1 MTEAGY
7 QVNLDNSERKILFE
21 GVYKVKHKWTI
32 FAVLAFLVLV
42 VNSVSGA
49 VKTIKIDSVRN
60 KGVLEG
66 EDFQIIDKFV
76 ADAVRELVKTRD
88 FTSIARIRTVILARK
103 SSSRDSAAAQYAEQ
117 FSKSA
122 YKYISSSLKEASGLT
137 PKERKFKVVLN
148 LLILVD
154 GLSDLRLLDLAMEKL
169 NDDNTVIRYW
179 AVHSVTNPGVTKQL
193 NSAKAANLNLARN
206 IVGRLKGLVERA
218 SPETIAL
225 MAEFAAEVDIPQ
237 GEDLLLQI
245 ADMRINKYANWTV
258 DYELLDASILR
269 LLCNKISS
277 GSLNK
282 PAIARRF
289 GQLYSYAIQKYVKV
303 KERDFLA
310 ATRISQLAS
319 VLVETE
325 DKCIR
330 ELLGQRQM
338 VIKRAVERDDV
349 AGLLLEHNRLL
360 GDETR
365 SGELAVK
372 LNFDYGPNPNGN
384 KRTAPLTLPE
394 PPEELII
401 DN

>member
-1 MTEAGY
+1 MK
-7 QVNLDNSERKILFE
+7 D
-21 GVYKVKHKWTI
+21 KWTI

-42 VNSVSGA
+42 MNSVSGA
-49 VKTIKIDSVRN
+49 VSTSEIDSVRN
-60 KGVLEG
+60 KGVLEN
-66 EDFQIIDKFV
+66 EDFQIIDNFV
-76 ADAVRELVKTRD
+76 AEGVQELVKTRD

-103 SSSRDSAAAQYAEQ
+103 SSSRDSAAAQYSEQ

-122 YKYISSSLKEASGLT
+122 YKYISSGLKEASGLT
-137 PKERKFKVVLN
+137 PKERKFKMVLN

-154 GLSDLRLLDLAMEKL
+154 GLSDLRLADLAMEKL

-179 AVHSVTNPGVTKQL
+179 AIHSVTNPGITKQL
-193 NSAKAANLNLARN
+193 NSAKATNLNLARN
-206 IVGRLKGLVERA
+206 IVERLKGLVKRGN
-218 SPETIAL
+218 PETIAL

-245 ADMRINKYANWTV
+245 TDMRINKYANWTV
-258 DYELLDASILR
+258 DYELLDASVLR

-277 GSLNK
+277 GGSNK

-289 GQLYSYAIQKYVKV
+289 GQLYSYAIQRYVKV

-310 ATRISQLAS
+310 AAQIGQLAS

-349 AGLLLEHNRLL
+349 TGLLLEHNRLL

>member
-1 MTEAGY
+1 M
-7 QVNLDNSERKILFE
+7 
-21 GVYKVKHKWTI
+21 KHKWTI

-42 VNSVSGA
+42 MNLVSAAVNISE
-49 VKTIKIDSVRN
+49 IDSVRN
-60 KGVLEG
+60 KGVLED
-66 EDFQIIDKFV
+66 EDFQIIDNFV
-76 ADAVRELVKTRD
+76 DEAVRELVKTKD

-103 SSSRDSAAAQYAEQ
+103 SSSRDSAAAQYSEQ

-122 YKYISSSLKEASGLT
+122 YKYISSGLKQASGLT

-154 GLSDLRLLDLAMEKL
+154 GLSDLRLADLAMEKL

-179 AVHSVTNPGVTKQL
+179 AVHSVTNPGITKQL
-193 NSAKAANLNLARN
+193 NSTKAANLNLARS
-206 IVGRLKGLVERA
+206 IVGRLKGLVEEA

-225 MAEFAAEVDIPQ
+225 MAQFAADVDVPQ

-245 ADMRINKYANWTV
+245 VDMRINKYANWTV
-258 DYELLDASILR
+258 DYELLDATVLR

-277 GSLNK
+277 GSLDKPLPATSRGK

-289 GQLYSYAIQKYVKV
+289 GQLYSYAIQRYVKG
-303 KERDFLA
+303 RDFLD
-310 ATRISQLAS
+310 ATVKSQLAS

-325 DKCIR
+325 DRCIR
-330 ELLGQRQM
+330 ELLGKRQV

-349 AGLLLEHNRLL
+349 TALLLEHNRLL

-365 SGELAVK
+365 AGELALK
-372 LNFDYGPNPNGN
+372 LNFDYGPAPDGN

-394 PPEELII
+394 PPKELII

>member
-1 MTEAGY
+1 MSW
-7 QVNLDNSERKILFE
+7 NLILFE
-21 GVYKVKHKWTI
+21 GVYKVKDKWTI

-42 VNSVSGA
+42 MHSVSGA
-49 VKTIKIDSVRN
+49 VSTSEIDSVRN
-60 KGVLEG
+60 KGVLED

-76 ADAVRELVKTRD
+76 AEAVRELVKTKD

-103 SSSRDSAAAQYAEQ
+103 SSNRDSAAAQYAEQ

-122 YKYISSSLKEASGLT
+122 YKYISSGLKQASGLT
-137 PKERKFKVVLN
+137 PEERKFKVVLN

-154 GLSDLRLLDLAMEKL
+154 GLSDLRLADLAMEKL

-179 AVHSVTNPGVTKQL
+179 AVHSVTNPGITKQL
-193 NSAKAANLNLARN
+193 NSAKAANSNLARS
-206 IVGRLKGLVERA
+206 IVGRLKGLVEGA

-225 MAEFAAEVDIPQ
+225 MAQFAADVDIPQ

-245 ADMRINKYANWTV
+245 ADIRISKYANWTV
-258 DYELLDASILR
+258 DYELLDATVLG
-269 LLCNKISS
+269 LLCNKISA
-277 GSLNK
+277 GGLNK

-289 GQLYSYAIQKYVKV
+289 GQLYSYAIQRYVKV
-303 KERDFLA
+303 KGRDFLA
-310 ATRISQLAS
+310 ATQIGQLAS

-330 ELLGQRQM
+330 ELLEKRQV

-349 AGLLLEHNRLL
+349 TALLLEHNRLL

-365 SGELAVK
+365 AGELALK
-372 LNFDYGPNPNGN
+372 LNFDYGPSPDGN

-394 PPEELII
+394 PPKELII

>member
-7 QVNLDNSERKILFE
+7 KVNVDNIGRQILFE

-42 VNSVSGA
+42 MHSVSGA
-49 VKTIKIDSVRN
+49 VSTSEIDSVRN
-60 KGVLEG
+60 KGVLED

-76 ADAVRELVKTRD
+76 AEAVRELVKTRD

-122 YKYISSSLKEASGLT
+122 YKYISSSLKQASGLT
-137 PKERKFKVVLN
+137 PEERKFKVVLN

-154 GLSDLRLLDLAMEKL
+154 GLSDLRLADLAMEKL
-169 NDDNTVIRYW
+169 SNHNTVIRYW
-179 AVHSVTNPGVTKQL
+179 AVHSVTNPGITKQL
-193 NSAKAANLNLARN
+193 NSAKAANLDLARN
-206 IVGRLKGLVERA
+206 IAGRLKGLVEGA
-218 SPETIAL
+218 SPEIIAL
-225 MAEFAAEVDIPQ
+225 MAQFAADVDIPQ

-245 ADMRINKYANWTV
+245 ADIRISKYVNWTV
-258 DYELLDASILR
+258 DYELLDATVLG
-269 LLCNKISS
+269 LLCNKISA
-277 GSLNK
+277 GGLNK

-289 GQLYSYAIQKYVKV
+289 GQLYSYAIQRYVKG
-303 KERDFLA
+303 RDFLD
-310 ATRISQLAS
+310 ATAKGRLAS

-330 ELLGQRQM
+330 ELLGKQQM

-349 AGLLLEHNRLL
+349 TGLLLEHNRLL

-365 SGELAVK
+365 AGELALK
-372 LNFDYGPNPNGN
+372 LNFDYGPSPDGN

-394 PPEELII
+394 PPKELII

>member
-1 MTEAGY
+1 
-7 QVNLDNSERKILFE
+7 L
-21 GVYKVKHKWTI
+21 
-32 FAVLAFLVLV
+32 VLAVDL
-42 VNSVSGA
+42 VSGA
-49 VKTIKIDSVRN
+49 VSTSEIDSVRN
-60 KGVLEG
+60 KGVLED

-76 ADAVRELVKTRD
+76 AEAVRELVKTKD

-103 SSSRDSAAAQYAEQ
+103 SSSRDSAATQYAEQ

-122 YKYISSSLKEASGLT
+122 YKYISSGLKQASGLT
-137 PKERKFKVVLN
+137 PEERKFKVVLN

-154 GLSDLRLLDLAMEKL
+154 GLSDLRLADLAMEKL
-169 NDDNTVIRYW
+169 SNHNTVIRYW
-179 AVHSVTNPGVTKQL
+179 AVHSVTNPGITKQL
-193 NSAKAANLNLARN
+193 NSAKAANSNLARN
-206 IVGRLKGLVERA
+206 IVGRLKGLVEGA

-225 MAEFAAEVDIPQ
+225 MAQFAADVDIPQ

-245 ADMRINKYANWTV
+245 ADMRISKYANWTV
-258 DYELLDASILR
+258 DYELLDATVLR
-269 LLCNKISS
+269 LLCNKISAA
-277 GSLNK
+277 GLNKPLPATSRGK

-289 GQLYSYAIQKYVKV
+289 GQLYSYAIQRYVKV
-303 KERDFLA
+303 KGRDFLA
-310 ATRISQLAS
+310 ATQIGQLAS

-330 ELLGQRQM
+330 ELLEKRQV

-349 AGLLLEHNRLL
+349 TALLLEHNRLL

-365 SGELAVK
+365 AGELALK
-372 LNFDYGPNPNGN
+372 LNFDYGPSPDGN

-394 PPEELII
+394 PPKELIPSTKLRTSI

>member
-1 MTEAGY
+1 MK
-7 QVNLDNSERKILFE
+7 D
-21 GVYKVKHKWTI
+21 KWTI

-42 VNSVSGA
+42 MHSVSGA
-49 VKTIKIDSVRN
+49 VNTGEIDTVRD
-60 KGVLEG
+60 KGVLED
-66 EDFQIIDKFV
+66 EDFQIIDNFV
-76 ADAVRELVKTRD
+76 SEAVRELVKTKD

-103 SSSRDSAAAQYAEQ
+103 SSSRDSTAAQYAEQ
-117 FSKSA
+117 FSKSV
-122 YKYISSSLKEASGLT
+122 YKYISSGLKQASGLT
-137 PKERKFKVVLN
+137 PQPRKFKVVLN

-154 GLSDLRLLDLAMEKL
+154 GLSDLRLADLAMEKL
-169 NDDNTVIRYW
+169 SNHNTVIRYW
-179 AVHSVTNPGVTKQL
+179 AVHSVTNPGITKQL

-206 IVGRLKGLVERA
+206 IVGRLKGLVEGA

-225 MAEFAAEVDIPQ
+225 MAQFAADVDIPQ

-245 ADMRINKYANWTV
+245 ADIRISKYANWTV
-258 DYELLDASILR
+258 DYELLDSTVLR

-277 GSLNK
+277 GGLNK

-289 GQLYSYAIQKYVKV
+289 GQLYSYAIQRYVKG
-303 KERDFLA
+303 RDFLA
-310 ATRISQLAS
+310 AAAKGQLAS

-330 ELLGQRQM
+330 ELLEKRQV

-349 AGLLLEHNRLL
+349 AALLLEHNRLL

-365 SGELAVK
+365 AGELALK
-372 LNFDYGPNPNGN
+372 LNFDYGPSPDGN

-394 PPEELII
+394 PPEELIPSTKLRTSI